1 MLCPRNVIHSCSL
14 HLHNR
19 SAMSSVSLQPHFTG
33 EKTEAQHQLAVEP
46 TFEPGR
52 CTSVCHTGQ
61 GTTGPGRGGRCS
73 HVPWWAHVTAPL
85 RGLETSVRTKSSPRC
100 ALKKGEKSPF
110 HLPQGREPVMLDIE
124 DGPSSGSTAGIK
136 PGPAT
141 SDRTDTSVS
150 FSGLVMKGN
159 QRPNHGWPAAP
170 QPGPQW
176 WEGRGEHS

>member
-1 MLCPRNVIHSCSL
+1 MNQAGAPAYATPAR
-14 HLHNR
+14 
-19 SAMSSVSLQPHFTG
+19 AP
-33 EKTEAQHQLAVEP
+33 LA
-46 TFEPGR
+46 
-52 CTSVCHTGQ
+52 
-61 GTTGPGRGGRCS
+61 PGRGGRCS
-73 HVPWWAHVTAPL
+73 HVPWWAHVTAPF

-124 DGPSSGSTAGIK
+124 DGPSSGSPVGIK

-159 QRPNHGWPAAP
+159 QRPNHGWTAVP

-176 WEGRGEHS
+176 WEGRGEHGGGPRSPLPWPRCPLSTGCPSISASMIQEGTPRAL

>member
-61 GTTGPGRGGRCS
+61 GITGPGRGGRCS

-136 PGPAT
+136 PSPGGGHGNPLQY
-141 SDRTDTSVS
+141 SLS
-150 FSGLVMKGN
+150 F
-159 QRPNHGWPAAP
+159 
-170 QPGPQW
+170 PG
-176 WEGRGEHS
+176 G